1 MNIAKMIKGYVFA
14 VLSAV
19 IYGCMPLMAKY
30 IYEDGVNPLTLVFL
44 RNALSLPSLA
54 LLAYL
59 QKKTLKIPLKALPS
73 MSVVAVMGCCLTP
86 MLLFS
91 SYNYIAS
98 GTATVFHFV
107 YPAVV
112 VLAGMLFFGK
122 SRQWSNLLSVILCV
136 VGVSLFYT
144 PGEPINVMGMS
155 LALLSGIAYAV
166 CVIALSSFK
175 YNESIGGFLFNFYVA
190 AISSVIMFAVC
201 LASGQLAFPQSL
213 RGWVL
218 CILFALA
225 ITTGAVVLFQQ
236 ATFNIGGE
244 RTSILSALEP
254 ITSVILGMIVFH
266 EQMSIRIII
275 GTMLVIAASLL
286 IVVFDMKI
294 VKKAE

>member
-1 MNIAKMIKGYVFA
+1 MVKGYLFA
-14 VLSAV
+14 ILSAV

-30 IYEDGVNPLTLVFL
+30 IYADGVNPLTLVFL
-44 RNALSLPSLA
+44 RNVLSLPSLA

-122 SRQWSNLLSVILCV
+122 SKQWGNLLSVIFCV

-144 PGEPINVMGMS
+144 PGEPLNITGML

-166 CVIALSSFK
+166 CVIALSCFK

-190 AISSVIMFAVC
+190 AISSVIMLAAC
-201 LASGQLAFPQSL
+201 LASGQLTLPQSAQ
-213 RGWVL
+213 GWAL
-218 CILFALA
+218 CILFAIA

-236 ATFNIGGE
+236 STFIIGGE
-244 RTSILSALEP
+244 RASILSTLEP
-254 ITSVILGMIVFH
+254 ITSVIVGVIVFN
-266 EQMSIRIII
+266 EQMSTRVVI
-275 GTMLVIAASLL
+275 GTVLVIAASLL
-286 IVVFDMKI
+286 IAIFDMKNA
-294 VKKAE
+294 KKEAV